1 MKKKTIGILG
11 GIGASASA
19 NLYQELVKICQVE
32 YKAQKDDDFPPIIIN
47 SMSFSGF
54 DTQGKGNENEIKSQL
69 LEGLK
74 VLKTAGADFSVIVC
88 NTVHS
93 HFQYLQENC
102 NLEMISIIDETV
114 NAVVLGKCK
123 CVGIL
128 SSHETKDSGL
138 YTNALTKAGVKQII
152 ADNLDQSILDK
163 IIGNVISGN
172 VTYTDKSELVSI
184 ATKMSNLGAD
194 GIILG
199 CTEIPL
205 AFPDDLDLPK
215 IKIFNSNK
223 IIAKAA
229 LKKSL
234 THN

>member
-1 MKKKTIGILG
+1 MKKKTIGVLG

-19 NLYQELVKICQVE
+19 NFYRELVKICQTD
-32 YKAQKDDDFPPIIIN
+32 YQAQKDDDFPPIIIN

-54 DTQGKGNENEIKSQL
+54 DTQGKGNEDGIKSQL
-69 LEGLK
+69 LEGLN
-74 VLKTAGADFSVIVC
+74 VLKIAGADFGVIVC

-93 HFQYLQENC
+93 HFKYLQENC
-102 NLEMISIIDETV
+102 DLELVSIVNETIGD
-114 NAVVLGKCK
+114 VVLEQCK
-123 CVGIL
+123 CVGVL

-138 YTNALTKAGVKQII
+138 YTNALKKVGIKYII
-152 ADNLDQSILDK
+152 ADDLDQLILDK

-172 VTYTDKSELVSI
+172 VTDTDKFELISI
-184 ATKMSNLGAD
+184 VNKMSGLGSD

-205 AFPDDLDLPK
+205 AFPDDLALPK

-223 IIAKAA
+223 IIARAA
-229 LKKSL
+229 IKKSF
-234 THN
+234 NI